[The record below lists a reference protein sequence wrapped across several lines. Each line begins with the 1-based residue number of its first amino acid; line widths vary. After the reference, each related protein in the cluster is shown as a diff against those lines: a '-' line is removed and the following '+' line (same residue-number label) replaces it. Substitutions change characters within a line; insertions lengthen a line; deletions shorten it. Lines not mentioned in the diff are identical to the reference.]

1 MHNPWLHSTLHDPIS
16 GKMWSSR
23 RQVFCIL
30 LWRDIIPSWHCVCF
44 VFWNHW
50 NHTSCF
56 ADCCFFGECHEKW
69 SVITKWSAFL
79 ISAQP
84 QGYADLMNPKYLDV
98 FAIFFCFSF
107 RLFQSIMSWPRAK
120 HSCAAD
126 AFQTVTVTAL
136 AREEAAAE
144 TVETSTALRKQI
156 FGGACS
162 KLFKALL
169 L

>member
-1 MHNPWLHSTLHDPIS
+1 
-16 GKMWSSR
+16 
-23 RQVFCIL
+23 
-30 LWRDIIPSWHCVCF
+30 
-44 VFWNHW
+44 
-50 NHTSCF
+50 
-56 ADCCFFGECHEKW
+56 
-69 SVITKWSAFL
+69 
-79 ISAQP
+79 
-84 QGYADLMNPKYLDV
+84 
-98 FAIFFCFSF
+98 
-107 RLFQSIMSWPRAK
+107 MSWPRAK